1 MPDYFVAEECEIM
14 EAQAAVGALRS
25 KAATDI
31 QKSCLQLSTDLQM
44 PMNFEE
50 SSVMDVWPASECIS
64 WADQTL
70 RVQEPSYRNA

>member
-1 MPDYFVAEECEIM
+1 M
-14 EAQAAVGALRS
+14 EAQAAVGAQRS

-31 QKSCLQLSTDLQM
+31 EKSCLQLSSDLQM

-50 SSVMDVWPASECIS
+50 SSVMDAWPESECIS
-64 WADQTL
+64 CADQIL